1 MKILVLG
8 ATGMLGNIICRYFHD
23 SGIET
28 WGTMRNEKARTYF
41 PDSLQNH
48 LLANVDVINHDQLID
63 VFERIRPDFVINCIG
78 IIKQVA
84 SAKDP
89 LVALPI
95 NSLLP
100 HRLARL
106 CHLIKARLIHISTDC
121 VFSGNKGCYTES
133 DSADAE
139 DLYGMSKYLG
149 EIHNLQHVVTL
160 RTSII
165 GHELNSNYGLVEW
178 FLSQNKPIKG
188 YQRAIFSGLPT
199 IEFARVIKDYVFTN
213 EELFGLYQ
221 VAAKPINKYD
231 LLKLIAETY
240 GKEITI
246 EPDQQLAIDR
256 SLSGKLFTEKTG
268 YQAPEWPQLI
278 DRMFQSKKYIGVR

>member
-8 ATGMLGNIICRYFHD
+8 ATGMLGNIVCRYFHD
-23 SGIET
+23 TGIET
-28 WGTMRNEKARTYF
+28 WGTMRNEKARSYF
-41 PDSLQNH
+41 PDSLQSY
-48 LLANVDVINHDQLID
+48 LLSNIDVVNQDQLID
-63 VFERIRPDFVINCIG
+63 VFERIKPDVVINCIG
-78 IIKQVA
+78 IVKQLA
-84 SAKDP
+84 SAEDP

-100 HRLARL
+100 HRLSKL

-121 VFSGNKGCYTES
+121 VFSGTNGSYTEN

-139 DLYGMSKYLG
+139 DVYGISKYLG
-149 EIHNLQHVVTL
+149 EIHNSQHVVTL

-165 GHELNSNYGLVEW
+165 GHELNSKHGLVEW
-178 FLSQNKPIKG
+178 FLSQNKAIKG

-199 IEFARVIKDYVFTN
+199 IELARVIKEYVLPK
-213 EELFGLYQ
+213 EALFGLYQ

-240 GKEITI
+240 SKDIPI
-246 EPDQQLAIDR
+246 QADQDLVIDR
-256 SLSGKLFTEKTG
+256 SLSGKLFTDKTA

-278 DRMFQSKKYIGVR
+278 DTMFQSQKYIGVR